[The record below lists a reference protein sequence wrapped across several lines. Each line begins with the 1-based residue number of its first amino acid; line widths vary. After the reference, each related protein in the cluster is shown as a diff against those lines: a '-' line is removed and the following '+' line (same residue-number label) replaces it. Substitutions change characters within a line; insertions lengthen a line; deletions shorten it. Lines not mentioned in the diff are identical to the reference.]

1 MIGIIVNMSGFIR
14 PNCETE
20 VNIFSFGGGK
30 IARET
35 GVTFLGRAPCWI
47 LKSVESD
54 AESRL

>member
-14 PNCETE
+14 PNCESE

-35 GVTFLGRAPCWI
+35 GVTFLGRAPAG
-47 LKSVESD
+47 S
-54 AESRL
+54 